1 MTVKNVLCVYACHN
15 LIAYF
20 SFTHVLTISVCV
32 GLICVET
39 RTAHQIPDEILNDVL
54 LQKAISQV
62 ISAVVVLCEVFC
74 FFSALLSCRHLCM
87 LIHIFYVKNVCM
99 VFGMFDCLYGFIKLN
114 LSVNCPVV

>member
-74 FFSALLSCRHLCM
+74 FFFCITVMSSSVHVNTYFLCEE
-87 LIHIFYVKNVCM
+87 
-99 VFGMFDCLYGFIKLN
+99 CLYGLWY
-114 LSVNCPVV
+114 V